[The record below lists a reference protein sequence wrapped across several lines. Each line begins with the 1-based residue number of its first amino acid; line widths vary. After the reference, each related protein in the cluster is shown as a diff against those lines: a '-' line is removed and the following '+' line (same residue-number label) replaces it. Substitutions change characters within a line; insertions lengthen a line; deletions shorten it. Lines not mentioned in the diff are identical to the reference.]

1 MISEPIDDEQFPCVC
16 IATDDAVTV
25 LQPIQNVPH
34 LIPLQPCLERDGL
47 DADLIAPAEIGS
59 WVGQAVQVDIPL
71 LRREIIHHLRACPK
85 AGVDAADSSHALP
98 TFDETAE
105 GTRSRKESESRQAL
119 PDDTA
124 EPDQVLV
131 TGPSGADQEQEI
143 GSADEAAKTLTH
155 LDPPPTIRTSGKA
168 AAARPWHSCR
178 SCAGHRCCC
187 RRRS

>member
-16 IATDDAVTV
+16 IVTDDAVTV
-25 LQPIQNVPH
+25 LQPIQN
-34 LIPLQPCLERDGL
+34 
-47 DADLIAPAEIGS
+47 
-59 WVGQAVQVDIPL
+59 
-71 LRREIIHHLRACPK
+71 
-85 AGVDAADSSHALP
+85 
-98 TFDETAE
+98 ETAE

-124 EPDQVLV
+124 ERNQVLV
-131 TGPSGADQEQEI
+131 TGPGGADQEQET

-155 LDPPPTIRTSGKA
+155 LDPPPTIRTSGEA

-178 SCAGHRCCC
+178 SYASHRCCC